1 MSKEYKNFVMSK
13 VKSGTEIASNMS
25 PDEAHLIH
33 MAIGVAGEAGELLDC
48 IKKHT
53 MYKKPLDLDNLI
65 EELGDL
71 EFYMEGIRYAVGIP
85 REATIVANLTKLS
98 KRYPKRYTNKDAQ
111 ERADKQ

>member
-1 MSKEYKNFVMSK
+1 MNKEYKNFVMSK

-33 MAIGVAGEAGELLDC
+33 MAMGIAGEAGELLDC

-53 MYKKPLDLDNLI
+53 MYKKPLDIKNLV

-71 EFYMEGIRYAVGIP
+71 EFYMEGIRHAVAIP
-85 REATIVANLTKLS
+85 RELTISANVIKLS
-98 KRYPKRYTNKDAQ
+98 KRYPKRYSNKDAQ